1 MMPVPEGLAALPER
15 ARLARGEPSAAK
27 SCRLGDMDVS
37 GDEGLKGV
45 VCSVALV
52 G

>member
-1 MMPVPEGLAALPER
+1 MPEGPADVPER

-27 SCRLGDMDVS
+27 SCRLGDMDAS
-37 GDEGLKGV
+37 GDEGLEEV
-45 VCSVALV
+45 VCAVALF